1 MRYKHKRIAFISVAL
16 SLSIVIGVA
25 AQSVI
30 GKVKIQNSA
39 NTPEELSFAHGVT
52 VDNNG

>member
-25 AQSVI
+25 AQSV
-30 GKVKIQNSA
+30 VDFL
-39 NTPEELSFAHGVT
+39 EGVLLHILT
-52 VDNNG
+52 LVA